1 MSVLAP
7 PRVVEAICE
16 FLSIDRKSVVQ
27 ICIGRKDATPVITI
41 ELVYSED
48 MSRAVKNKLI
58 PGYDEQPEA

>member
-27 ICIGRKDATPVITI
+27 IYIGRKDATPVITI
-41 ELVYSED
+41 EMLYSEG
-48 MSRAVKNKLI
+48 MSHAVRNKLI